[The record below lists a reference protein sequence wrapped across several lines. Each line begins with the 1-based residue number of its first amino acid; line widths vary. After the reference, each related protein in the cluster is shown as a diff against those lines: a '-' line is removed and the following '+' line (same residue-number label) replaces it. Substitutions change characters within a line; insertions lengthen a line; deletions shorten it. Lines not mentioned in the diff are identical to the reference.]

1 MNTGSRVFNQVA
13 YKFCH
18 NILGGINTFNL
29 CFNVRTFMQSFKR
42 TFKKSAYI
50 RMQIK
55 FPHTQGLL
63 VMALYLE
70 HFANSLDKSGHQNE
84 LLQ

>member
-1 MNTGSRVFNQVA
+1 
-13 YKFCH
+13 
-18 NILGGINTFNL
+18 
-29 CFNVRTFMQSFKR
+29 MQSFKR

-70 HFANSLDKSGHQNE
+70 HFANNLDENVHQNE

>member
-1 MNTGSRVFNQVA
+1 
-13 YKFCH
+13 
-18 NILGGINTFNL
+18 
-29 CFNVRTFMQSFKR
+29 MQSFKR